1 MKPLS
6 ALLLLLAAPA
16 ATLAQVNTPSRSPCW
31 KVRRTIYNGSFDW
44 PAKHECDSIGV
55 CTYVDLTWGLPCAP
69 TEFMNSIEP
78 GACPNSVIEDQ
89 MYYLK
94 GNYHS
99 PDGCKW
105 TNCLK
110 NRAALC
116 PIAVPDWN
124 MPDDRKCAWHDG
136 KCRQSVLTGEL
147 LVEKAALLAKA
158 ANSDAVALHRC
169 AVDAMRENSL
179 TASRPDFGCGAS
191 VLSPDCLTQVTAM
204 GNSAVSCGKEAL
216 RSSVQAYYD
225 DNLRWEV
232 ESTRELYDCVAEGIQ
247 QCPFSQREFCSS
259 VRHLDWEIPSVANAK
274 ACVADFNCM
283 VPHYN
288 ACARQ
293 AEFAVRKSLPI
304 VRLSDNYQ
312 RAVDT
317 QVCLKTA
324 VTRCGGSMHEV
335 LEACLEFTNVEACAA
350 NLRCYIGEL
359 GACGYENDLWD
370 KGTAED
376 MIKVGPTIT
385 SNAQC
390 FAREL
395 QGCGFHRKGG
405 FCSNG
410 EMRDFAAVGAC
421 LADFT
426 CMAKAIAPCQAGQ
439 ELLFEAARGVGGHKC
454 KYVDEACR
462 TYCGERVTSSH
473 HNEQQC
479 VLYCRI
485 DGYVRC
491 ALLRTK
497 STYMSWRYDYNS
509 SSSTS
514 SWSRAVVVSDAVEQL
529 ACFEETAPACGFDE
543 DTFCK
548 VVNDATPTDAEA
560 AACNV
565 QTKCA
570 AETLWTCLD
579 KSQTSVVKALEKV
592 ADAAETTYNKHTSE
606 AEATR
611 ACIEEKEVLCGAKMS
626 SLGYNTALCLAN
638 HEACEERARCIVKE
652 AHACGVQSGLLQSAA
667 QDLLESTSY
676 TRCMLTAPAFQG
688 ADLAQK
694 VADLD
699 YDFFFSPSSY
709 LMRAHA
715 KCAGWPLSRLTTIL
729 PDSVVDPARRQISSA
744 EFCARSLT
752 SVCEPLSFDPAAAA
766 ACALLATYR
775 CRDGSAF
782 NKKVDAC
789 FADAAGECG
798 AVKGQ
803 KTWANVQGVDCV
815 NDVVKCAEMAACL
828 TAKTSTCL
836 GTFLGG
842 QAYSK
847 LEQASSWTSDITE
860 RYLGW
865 GKKAGGTTGD
875 GDGDGGGGGSPPHG
889 GGGTPPSGGSGDG
902 GGTPPSGGSGD
913 GGGSAA
919 AGSDGGG
926 SAAAGSSGGSAA
938 AASDSG
944 SGSKSGSGSGSGSK
958 SGSGSGSGS
967 KSGSGSGSGSKSGSE
982 SGSGSASGDGN
993 AHKNAAPGEDKSS
1006 STNLWI
1012 VVAAAG
1018 GGAIVAALIA
1028 VVFVKARAT
1037 KAAPQW
1043 DTTMCT
1049 EEINVRDYEIPMIEE
1064 AVTLDAQASRHVET
1078 DPLTVSAVA
1087 E

>member
-439 ELLFEAARGVGGHKC
+439 ELARAVGGHKC
-454 KYVDEACR
+454 KSVDEACR

-509 SSSTS
+509 SSSSS

-548 VVNDATPTDAEA
+548 VANGATPTDAEA

-592 ADAAETTYNKHTSE
+592 ADAAEATYNKHTSE

-652 AHACGVQSGLLQSAA
+652 AHACGVQSGLLQSAV

-699 YDFFFSPSSY
+699 YDFFFSPSSH

-752 SVCEPLSFDPAAAA
+752 SVCEPLTFDPAAAA

-775 CRDGSAF
+775 CRDGSAS

-836 GTFLGG
+836 GTFLGD

-847 LEQASSWTSDITE
+847 LERASPWATDTTE

-865 GKKAGGTTGD
+865 GKKAGG
-875 GDGDGGGGGSPPHG
+875 
-889 GGGTPPSGGSGDG
+889 
-902 GGTPPSGGSGD
+902 
-913 GGGSAA
+913 
-919 AGSDGGG
+919 
-926 SAAAGSSGGSAA
+926 
-938 AASDSG
+938 
-944 SGSKSGSGSGSGSK
+944 
-958 SGSGSGSGS
+958 
-967 KSGSGSGSGSKSGSE
+967 SGSE

-1028 VVFVKARAT
+1028 VAFVKARAT

-1049 EEINVRDYEIPMIEE
+1049 EESCDEIPMIEE
-1064 AVTLDAQASRHVET
+1064 AVKLDAQASSPVET
-1078 DPLTVSAVA
+1078 DRLMAV